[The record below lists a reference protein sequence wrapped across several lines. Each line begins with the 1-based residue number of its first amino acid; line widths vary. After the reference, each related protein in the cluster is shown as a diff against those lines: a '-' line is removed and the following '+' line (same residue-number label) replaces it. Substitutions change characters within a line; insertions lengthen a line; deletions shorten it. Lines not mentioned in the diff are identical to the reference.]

1 MSKST
6 AVEPSSKFDQVLR
19 GSALLPGV
27 KIDRES
33 FLRKELQHSCTS
45 EQIDRAVA
53 TTPADAGVPLEVVNK
68 LAASAIR
75 YETAKVTALSTVAV
89 GHPVAAIPTHCP
101 QDDVLRAVPLVSR
114 SHRTELGH

>member
-1 MSKST
+1 MFILSSVCCRFPLMSKST

-45 EQIDRAVA
+45 EQIDRAVT
-53 TTPADAGVPLEVVNK
+53 TTPADAGVPL
-68 LAASAIR
+68 
-75 YETAKVTALSTVAV
+75 
-89 GHPVAAIPTHCP
+89 
-101 QDDVLRAVPLVSR
+101 DVLTGDVGQS
-114 SHRTELGH
+114 